1 MTFAL
6 SQNQNAVK
14 YWAPIAYSRLF
25 IYLTAN
31 ILRTTIRKLFGRTPK
46 GQALHHGIMVQLLRL
61 IMGGSV
67 LNIAQSRTMMSVSN
81 SVVHLKSG
89 TFLQSSKDKWAT
101 PVKGQGWNGFWIPF
115 KDQVDKQQLK
125 KDMEKKYS
133 VNDIGSGCD
142 IVMFA
147 IHGGGMV
154 MGDALLFLSSYMAW
168 MKVLQQKHNLK
179 IGILSVEYSLSP
191 EVPFPGAL
199 NECVAAY
206 KHLIEYQGV
215 DPRRVIMCG
224 DSAGG
229 NLCLTTA
236 LKIRDSYPSV
246 GLPAAQVLF
255 SPWVMCPKPLKTSP
269 DDYISLTGGQLFVE
283 AYTHN
288 QAKIHTSP
296 YASPIQAATL
306 AGLPRMQIFIGGV
319 ETLRPS
325 IERFIV
331 KARAEGVEVEE
342 HLKEGKSH
350 DYALIQEISGSKV
363 VREAQELIGKFVARV
378 RDEYI
383 GATVAI

>member
-14 YWAPIAYSRLF
+14 YWTPIAFSRLF

-31 ILRTTIRKLFGRTPK
+31 ILRTTVRKLFGRTPK
-46 GQALHHGIMVQLLRL
+46 GQSLHHAIMIQLLRL
-61 IMGGSV
+61 MMGGSV
-67 LNIAQSRTMMSVSN
+67 LNVAQSRTMMKFSN
-81 SVVHLKSG
+81 SIVHLKTG
-89 TFLQSSKDKWAT
+89 TFLQSSKDQWAT
-101 PVKGQGWNGFWIPF
+101 PVKGQGWKGFWIPF
-115 KDQVDKQQLK
+115 KDQVDKKQLK
-125 KDMEKKYS
+125 KDLAKKHS
-133 VNDIGSGCD
+133 VEDIGSGCD

-154 MGDALLFLSSYMAW
+154 MGDALMFLSSYRAW

-179 IGILSVEYSLSP
+179 IGVLSVEYTLSP
-191 EVPFPGAL
+191 EAPFPRAL

-206 KHLIEYQGV
+206 KHLIEHQGV
-215 DPRRVIMCG
+215 DPRRVVMCG
-224 DSAGG
+224 DSAGA

-246 GLPAAQVLF
+246 GIPAGQILF
-255 SPWVMCPKPLKTSP
+255 SPWVMCPNPIKTSL
-269 DDYISLTGGQLFVE
+269 DDYISVTGGQLFVE

-288 QAKIHTSP
+288 QAKIQTSP

-306 AGLPRMQIFIGGV
+306 SGMPRMQIFIGGV

-325 IERFIV
+325 IERFII

-342 HLKEGKSH
+342 HLKEGKAH
-350 DYALIQEISGSKV
+350 DYPLIEEISGRKV

-383 GATVAI
+383 GAVEV

>member
-14 YWAPIAYSRLF
+14 YWTPVAFTRLF

-46 GQALHHGIMVQLLRL
+46 GQKWTEAVMIQVLRL
-61 IMGGSV
+61 MMGGSL
-67 LNIAQSRTMMSVSN
+67 LNVNQSRNMMNFSN
-81 SVVHLKSG
+81 AFVHLRTG

-101 PVKGQGWNGFWIPF
+101 PVKGQGWKGFWIPF
-115 KDQVDKQQLK
+115 KDQLNKDQLK
-125 KDMEKKYS
+125 KDLEKKHS
-133 VNDIGSGCD
+133 AADIGSGCD

-154 MGDALLFLSSYMAW
+154 MGDALMFLNSYRAW
-168 MKVLQQKHNLK
+168 MKVLQKDHNLK
-179 IGILSVEYSLSP
+179 IGILSVEYTLSP
-191 EVPFPGAL
+191 EAPYPGAL

-206 KHLIEYQGV
+206 KYLVEHQDV
-215 DPRRVIMCG
+215 DSRRVVMCG

-236 LKIRDSYPSV
+236 LKIRDAYPSV
-246 GLPAAQVLF
+246 GLPAGQVLF
-255 SPWVMCPKPLKTSP
+255 SPWVMCPKVLKDSP
-269 DDYISLTGGQLFVE
+269 DDYISNSGGHLFVE

-288 QAKIHTSP
+288 QAKFQTSP
-296 YASPIQAATL
+296 YASPIQATTL
-306 AGLPRMQIFIGGV
+306 AGMPRMQIFIGGV

-331 KARAEGVEVEE
+331 KATAEGVEIET
-342 HLKEGKSH
+342 HLKEGKAH
-350 DYALIQEISGSKV
+350 DYCLIEEISGPKV
-363 VREAQELIGKFVARV
+363 LREAHEAIAKFVARI
-378 RDEYI
+378 RDEYVN
-383 GATVAI
+383 AREP

>member
-14 YWAPIAYSRLF
+14 YWTPIAFSRLF

-31 ILRTTIRKLFGRTPK
+31 ILRTTIRKIFGRTPK
-46 GQALHHGIMVQLLRL
+46 GQALHEGIMVQLLRL
-61 IMGGSV
+61 MMGGSV
-67 LNIAQSRTMMSVSN
+67 LNVAQSRTMMNFSN
-81 SVVHLKSG
+81 SIVHLKTG

-101 PVKGQGWNGFWIPF
+101 PVKGQGWKGFWIPF
-115 KDQVDKQQLK
+115 KDQVNKDQLK
-125 KDMEKKYS
+125 KDLSKKHT
-133 VNDIGSGCD
+133 VADIGSGCD

-154 MGDALLFLSSYMAW
+154 MGDALMFLSSYRAW

-179 IGILSVEYSLSP
+179 IGVLSVEYTLSP
-191 EVPFPGAL
+191 EAPFPGAL

-206 KHLIEYQGV
+206 KYLIEHQGV
-215 DPRRVIMCG
+215 DPRRVVMCG

-236 LKIRDSYPSV
+236 LKIRDDYPSV
-246 GLPAAQVLF
+246 GVPAAQVLF
-255 SPWVMCPKPLKTSP
+255 SPWVMCPKPLKDNL
-269 DDYISLTGGQLFVE
+269 DDYISVTGGTLFVE
-283 AYTHN
+283 AYTQN
-288 QAKIHTSP
+288 QAKVHTSP
-296 YASPIQAATL
+296 YASPIQSATL
-306 AGLPRMQIFIGGV
+306 AGMPRMQIFIGGV

-331 KARAEGVEVEE
+331 KATAEGVEIET

-350 DYALIQEISGSKV
+350 DYPLIEEISGAKV
-363 VREAQELIGKFVARV
+363 VREAHELIAKFVARV
-378 RDEYI
+378 RDDYI
-383 GATVAI
+383 GTVKV